1 MTKKDLKKYTIIQ
14 DCINGFYTVPQAAS
28 LLKLSDRQIQR
39 LKKEVKEK
47 GPQGVIHKNR
57 GRKSNHAIDED
68 KINKIVELK
77 KTYEYEK
84 ANFTHFKELLEEHEN
99 IQISY
104 SCLYSNLREKGFK
117 SPRKHKKVITS

>member
-14 DCINGFYTVPQAAS
+14 DCINRFYTVPQATN
-28 LLKLSDRQIQR
+28 LLSLSDRQVQR

-57 GRKSNHAIDED
+57 GRKSNHALDED
-68 KINKIVELK
+68 KINRIVNLK

-84 ANFTHFKELLEEHEN
+84 ANFTHFKELLEEK
-99 IQISY
+99 
-104 SCLYSNLREKGFK
+104 EKLIL
-117 SPRKHKKVITS
+117 VN

>member
-1 MTKKDLKKYTIIQ
+1 MAFYITVYTVIQ
-14 DCINGFYTVPQAAS
+14 DTINGIYTVPQAAS

-68 KINKIVELK
+68 KIN
-77 KTYEYEK
+77 
-84 ANFTHFKELLEEHEN
+84 
-99 IQISY
+99 
-104 SCLYSNLREKGFK
+104 
-117 SPRKHKKVITS
+117 